1 MTRVLFSTMSF
12 IYTQLMVA
20 LDLAGFIF
28 NLRMLRS
35 YFKDKTKYTFLQKCR
50 ILAICQCACQVIIL
64 FADAVASWKGLATE
78 PRQSCNVLRVL
89 SSSTL
94 FFQAC
99 NLMAILITY
108 FDQPTAHE
116 TSELSS
122 KLKILAALSLGFTGL
137 AIIWYYSC
145 FSQEFL
151 FQMALRVIFVVSVA
165 LVVLLLAWDA
175 RNNVQDQVDDDT
187 QQVSVK
193 TCSLLWKLLKENRR
207 PVLFIT
213 LLLVCLLV
221 LLSWSPRSAENE
233 ARKDILYSVIT
244 RFVVGIVLPVT
255 FTDLIE
261 LSKQEE
267 KESKT
272 AFIYCRTELIFFV
285 LLSRFL

>member
-78 PRQSCNVLRVL
+78 PRESCNVLRVL

-108 FDQPTAHE
+108 FDQPTAHG

-165 LVVLLLAWDA
+165 LVVLLLVWDA

-272 AFIYCRTELIFFV
+272 AFI
-285 LLSRFL
+285 